1 MDLATSTKN
10 KIDTNIEESVGRF
23 ERKLAQRYDL
33 ETTLK
38 RYVYKPTRCTEFLW
52 LDLIF
57 Y

>member
-1 MDLATSTKN
+1 MDLATTTKN